1 MNTSTLAQKTIVERR
16 FHIIDLQ
23 QKYFICTHE
32 QKEKDH
38 SVTVHE
44 QLLVMITPPSGS
56 EW

>member
-56 EW
+56 E